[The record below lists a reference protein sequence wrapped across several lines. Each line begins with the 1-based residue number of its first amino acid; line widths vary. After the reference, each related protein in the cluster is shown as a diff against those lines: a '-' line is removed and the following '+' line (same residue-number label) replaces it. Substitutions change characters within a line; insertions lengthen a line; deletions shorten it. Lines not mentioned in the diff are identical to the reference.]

1 MTTLREVPEEAA
13 DESPLGVLTLYVS
26 GASALSARAIAN
38 ATALCEEHL
47 SGRYHLSVVDLH
59 EAPATASSRQVIAAP
74 TLVRTLPLPERQ
86 LVGDLSDTGK
96 VMQVL
101 GLPAAEPRGR

>member
-1 MTTLREVPEEAA
+1 MTTTRETPDEIVP
-13 DESPLGVLTLYVS
+13 ESPLGVLTLYVS

-38 ATALCEEHL
+38 ATALCELHL
-47 SGRYHLSVVDLH
+47 GGLYQLTVVDLH
-59 EAPATASSRQVIAAP
+59 EDPTAAASQQVIAAP

-96 VMQVL
+96 VLQVL
-101 GLPAAEPRGR
+101 ELRASDPPSL